1 MSTGS
6 TKLWAIDSA
15 VTTKQLF
22 SFTDTIAV
30 DAPSITSPG
39 ADAIIEVNVATGVA
53 RDIVYSWSRLSYAT
67 QYDMDI
73 ALDEDFKEI
82 VRSERNLASTS
93 STVVFIL
100 GPTSAIP
107 VASGG
112 TGLTL
117 NYMLG
122 VTYYWRVRASAPMLS
137 PWTEARMFKI
147 NQAVPFA
154 LKVPAD
160 GAMDVSTQPTF
171 VWSKVEGA
179 INYELMV
186 AEDPTFAVIDFSR
199 SLTSNMFKS
208 EETLKYA
215 TTYYWRVRGVFEP
228 EELVGRTVI
237 PGAGTDWQQGVFTT
251 EAAPPEKEE
260 PIVIVEKE
268 PAPPP
273 EVKVIEVPVPQPQ
286 AIPSYLLWLII
297 GIGAV
302 LIIALIVLI
311 VRTRRVT

>member
-1 MSTGS
+1 V
-6 TKLWAIDSA
+6 IDSTD
-15 VTTKQLF
+15 TTKQLW
-22 SFTDTIAV
+22 SWKDSIAV
-30 DAPSITSPG
+30 DPPTITSPG
-39 ADAIIEVNVATGVA
+39 ADAIIGINVATGTAQDV
-53 RDIVYSWSRLSYAT
+53 VYSWSRLSKAT
-67 QYDMDI
+67 EYDMDI
-73 ALDEDFKEI
+73 ALDDGFTQI
-82 VRSERNLASTS
+82 VRKERALTSTS

-107 VASGG
+107 TSVNG

-122 VTYYWRVRASAPMLS
+122 VTYYWRVRASKPVLS
-137 PWTEARMFKI
+137 PWTAARMFKI

-154 LKVPAD
+154 LTVPAD
-160 GAMDVSTQPTF
+160 GATDVPIQPTF
-171 VWSKVEGA
+171 VWNKVEGA

-228 EELVGRTVI
+228 EELVGKKVI
-237 PGAGTDWQQGVFTT
+237 PGAGTDWEEGVFTT
-251 EAAPPEKEE
+251 VAAPAEKED

-268 PAPPP
+268 PAPPA